1 MTTPITTPGT
11 AIAGTTAASLGSP
24 TPAPRRPDRARWVR
38 EVGWR
43 HLVAL
48 AAVAFA
54 IFPLLF
60 VVSASLN
67 PIGTVASTS
76 IIPRQISFE
85 NFTRLLS
92 GERGPFL
99 RWYLNTLILCTLV
112 SAAQVLCSALA
123 AYAFS
128 RFRFRG
134 RRTGLLA
141 LLLIQM
147 FPQFL
152 AVIALFSMFAGI
164 GEIVPA
170 LGLNSI
176 LGYGLV
182 LMGGALLQVWLIKG
196 FFDTVPRDLDEA
208 AMLDGASH
216 AQAFFRIILP
226 LVTPILATTGLLAFI
241 GVANEFIIASI
252 FLTDAESKTLATGLY
267 GIIDGDRSNNLG
279 LFAAGSVLFSIPV
292 IILFQYLQRFI
303 TGGLTAGAVKG

>member
-1 MTTPITTPGT
+1 MT
-11 AIAGTTAASLGSP
+11 SP
-24 TPAPRRPDRARWVR
+24 TPSPAPRRRTGDGPRGARWWR

-43 HLVAL
+43 HAVGL

-54 IFPLLF
+54 VFPVLF
-60 VVSASLN
+60 IVSAALN
-67 PIGTVASTS
+67 PLGTVASTGLV
-76 IIPRQISFE
+76 PRQVGLE

-99 RWYLNTLILCTLV
+99 RWALNTLVLSVVV
-112 SAAQVLCSALA
+112 SAGQVLCSALA

-134 RRTGLLA
+134 RRAGLLF
-141 LLLIQM
+141 LLIVQM

-152 AVIALFSMFAGI
+152 AVIAIFAMFSGV
-164 GEIVPA
+164 GEVVPQ
-170 LGLNSI
+170 LGLNTV

-208 AMLDGASH
+208 AVLDGASH

-241 GVANEFIIASI
+241 GVANEFLIASI
-252 FLTDAESKTLATGLY
+252 FLTDTGSKTLATGLY
-267 GIIDGDRSNNLG
+267 GILDGDRSNNLG
-279 LFAAGSVLFSIPV
+279 LFAAGAVLFSVPV
-292 IILFQYLQRFI
+292 VVLFQFLQRYI
-303 TGGLTAGAVKG
+303 TGGLTAGGVKG